1 LSYKWIVLDGY
12 GSNPVERLNY
22 ETRHAFSAYLGRGP
36 QPTVSWLR
44 TLVTALSECINLA
57 GSKTP
62 LKCADTLTVDTGAKV
77 GQVSDAV
84 QNVIGPN
91 PDVWVNVGVYQD
103 GVTGQLKDTS
113 PQLATVPIWDTCALP
128 ITSASLSFP
137 VAGWATLFID
147 GAGGSSGKTVN
158 AHLVGGSSCN
168 GGGTGTGQQATPVRL
183 VTTQ

>member
-1 LSYKWIVLDGY
+1 
-12 GSNPVERLNY
+12 
-22 ETRHAFSAYLGRGP
+22 
-36 QPTVSWLR
+36 
-44 TLVTALSECINLA
+44 LSECINLA

-84 QNVIGPN
+84 QTVIGPN

-128 ITSASLSFP
+128 ITSGSLSFP

-158 AHLVGGSSCN
+158 AHFVGGSSCN
-168 GGGTGTGQQATPVRL
+168 GGGTGTGPQATPVRL